1 MWKICKKICKFN
13 YKGFKIRLW
22 KFSIFLRLPRKAF
35 ARFFFAHDDDYK
47 AFPCFV
53 GNDKQKHALN
63 LQSVQWRRI
72 CHFERSALA
81 QSEKSKEFK
90 TRFKFM
96 DTLLTL
102 SMIRILL
109 FWVSETSDPSGCK
122 HSKKLKHLSFWA
134 IAKNP

>member
-63 LQSVQWRRI
+63 LQSVQWRHTFVI
-72 CHFERSALA
+72 LSD
-81 QSEKSKEFK
+81 SEKS
-90 TRFKFM
+90 
-96 DTLLTL
+96 TLYLYRYFAFLRKL
-102 SMIRILL
+102 SMTRILS
-109 FWVSETSDPSGCK
+109 FWANKTSDPSGCK
-122 HSKKLKHLSFWA
+122 TQQKTQTFVVLSFR
-134 IAKNP
+134 